1 VWRYLGKRF
10 LAFVPL
16 MFGVVFITF
25 AIVRLLPGN
34 PAYRLAGT
42 NANEA
47 VVEAISKRMGLDKP
61 ITTQFVIYLQGLAR
75 GDFGLSWNTS
85 NPVAEDLKER
95 FPATLELIT
104 IALAN
109 CIVLGLL
116 LGSIAA
122 LKPKGVISRIAT
134 AYGTIAGAIADF
146 WIGLMLIFCFYY
158 VLKIVPAPI
167 GRFGILNTPPTRI
180 TGFLII
186 DSVLAGNW
194 TALGDS
200 LKHLFLPVA
209 TLTICFTAPIMK
221 MARSSFLEILGS
233 DFIGYARVIGLP
245 RRTIARY
252 ALRNALPP
260 VVTMIGYLY
269 GFLLGGAVLVETV
282 FAWGGLG
289 QYVTQG
295 VANKDYAAIQG
306 FMVVAGVFSM
316 LVYLAVDLVHMAID
330 PRIRR

>member
-1 VWRYLGKRF
+1 MWRYLGKRL
-10 LAFVPL
+10 LAFIPL
-16 MFGVVFITF
+16 LFGVIFLTF
-25 AIVRLLPGN
+25 VIIRLIPGN

-42 NANEA
+42 NANES
-47 VVEAISKRMGLDKP
+47 VVAAISKRMGLDKP
-61 ITTQFVIYLQGLAR
+61 ITTQFVIFLGGLVK

-85 NPVAEDLKER
+85 NPVVEDLKER

-104 IALAN
+104 IALVN
-109 CIVLGLL
+109 CIFFGLL

-122 LKPKGVISRIAT
+122 LRPKGVISRIAT
-134 AYGTIAGAIADF
+134 GYGTIAGAIADF
-146 WIGLMLIFCFYY
+146 WIGLMLIFCFYFL
-158 VLKIVPAPI
+158 LKIAPAPI
-167 GRFGILNTPPTRI
+167 GRIGILTAPPARI
-180 TGFLII
+180 TGSLLI

-194 TALGDS
+194 TALGDA
-200 LKHLFLPVA
+200 LKHLLLPIA

-221 MARSSFLEILGS
+221 MARSSFLEILES

-245 RRTIARY
+245 KRTIARY

-330 PRIRR
+330 PRIRM